1 VILAGLYISAYFL
14 GAIPFAVLLGRI
26 KGIDILKA
34 GSGNPGMTNVWRN
47 LGPGF
52 GIACFALDIL
62 KGLLPTVAARCLI
75 HDRIGPFD
83 PQFLWFTVGCAA
95 LVGHSCSIFLGF
107 KGGKAVSASLGT
119 ILGASPIV
127 GLSCFATFVL
137 LLSITRYV
145 AVSSVI
151 AVASVMVYNRIY
163 PGQSVQLLPVFAA
176 LTAFVAWRH
185 RTNFVRLAKGT
196 EPKVKWPKIKGPR

>member
-107 KGGKAVSASLGT
+107 KGGSVKRYSGGFSNGLQPDLPRAIRSVAPGFCRVDRFCRV
-119 ILGASPIV
+119 ASPD
-127 GLSCFATFVL
+127 
-137 LLSITRYV
+137 
-145 AVSSVI
+145 
-151 AVASVMVYNRIY
+151 
-163 PGQSVQLLPVFAA
+163 QLCEACQGDRTQGEMAQDQRSAIGGPMER
-176 LTAFVAWRH
+176 WRWISKD
-185 RTNFVRLAKGT
+185 RS
-196 EPKVKWPKIKGPR
+196 